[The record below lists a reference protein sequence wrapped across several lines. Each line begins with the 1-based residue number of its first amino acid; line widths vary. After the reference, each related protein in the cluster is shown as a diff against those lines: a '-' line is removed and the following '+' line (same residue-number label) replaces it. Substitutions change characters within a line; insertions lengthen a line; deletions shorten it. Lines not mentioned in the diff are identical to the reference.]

1 MHQGPA
7 KSPKSN
13 IKFLDWKADHG
24 FWFDPARQQYKKS
37 FTLEQYL
44 YKGLH
49 LAGPYFLLLTG
60 QPEKEDMKLD
70 VKIKKKSAFREYAE
84 AAAIAVLLA
93 LFIRTFVVQAFKIPS
108 GSMKPTLLIGDHLL
122 VNKFIY
128 GIKIPFVDRYLVHF
142 KRPMR
147 GDIVVFKYPEDERLD
162 FIKRVIGIEGDK
174 IQIRGDVLYINGKK
188 IETRYVGEYRDR
200 GYFYADE
207 YEEDLDG
214 VRHYILDEPEKEDL
228 SDFGPVTVPPY
239 SIFVMGDNRDNS
251 KDSRYWGYVSLNK
264 IKGKALIIYWS
275 WPHWKRFFNLIR

>member
-1 MHQGPA
+1 MA
-7 KSPKSN
+7 VNKLN
-13 IKFLDWKADHG
+13 IK
-24 FWFDPARQQYKKS
+24 
-37 FTLEQYL
+37 
-44 YKGLH
+44 
-49 LAGPYFLLLTG
+49 
-60 QPEKEDMKLD
+60 
-70 VKIKKKSAFREYAE
+70 VKKKSALREYAE

-128 GIKIPFVDRYLVHF
+128 GIKIPFMDRYLVHF
-142 KRPMR
+142 KRPVR
-147 GDIVVFKYPEDERLD
+147 GDIVVFKYPEDESLD
-162 FIKRVIGIEGDK
+162 FIKRVIGVEGDK
-174 IQIRGDVLYINGKK
+174 IQIKGDVLYINGKR

-214 VRHYILDEPEKEDL
+214 VRHYILDEPEKQDI

-251 KDSRYWGYVSLNK
+251 RDSRYWGYVSLNK